1 MLVHSTVLLPVIVA
15 RTGNVARHLD
25 PERIQF
31 FGDQAALFVLL
42 FALPQLH
49 VKTGI
54 IRHESVVPGNN
65 GDNNNGG
72 NKWRQ
77 QQRRQQMETTNGD
90 NNNGDN
96 NNGDNIVSRGYDR
109 IVLGCFF
116 NVLGCVSTFGN

>member
-65 GDNNNGG
+65 GGNNNGDNNNGDN
-72 NKWRQ
+72 NKRRQ
-77 QQRRQQMETTNGD
+77 QQRRQQMETTTTETTTTETTTTETT
-90 NNNGDN
+90 
-96 NNGDNIVSRGYDR
+96 S
-109 IVLGCFF
+109 
-116 NVLGCVSTFGN
+116 

>member
-65 GDNNNGG
+65 GDNNNGDNNNG
-72 NKWRQ
+72 DNNKRRQ
-77 QQRRQQMETTNGD
+77 QQRRQQMETTTTETT
-90 NNNGDN
+90 
-96 NNGDNIVSRGYDR
+96 S
-109 IVLGCFF
+109 
-116 NVLGCVSTFGN
+116 